1 MYRLDSHHRS
11 ASGRGVLTLT
21 FSDMDELVAAAQR
34 DRPPL
39 ASAACKVIITALG
52 GVTQLNDAY
61 GSSLSSSSIGSVP

>member
-1 MYRLDSHHRS
+1 MTGDDLSNVNGMIASGHDMYRLDSHHRS

-21 FSDMDELVAAAQR
+21 FSDMDELLAAAQR

-52 GVTQLNDAY
+52 GVTN
-61 GSSLSSSSIGSVP
+61 